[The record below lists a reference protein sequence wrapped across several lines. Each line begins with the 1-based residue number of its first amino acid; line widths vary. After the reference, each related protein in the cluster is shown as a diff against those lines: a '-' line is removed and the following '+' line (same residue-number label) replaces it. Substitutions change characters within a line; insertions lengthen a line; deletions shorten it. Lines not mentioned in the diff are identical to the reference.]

1 MTQAPETATSQT
13 GTAQTETSQTE
24 TAQTE
29 TAQSETAQRRDYPAL
44 LREFDLFNPAH
55 EEWKYDAFAYAR
67 EHCPIVRTEA
77 GTGFWLITRYED
89 MRRILEDWETFSSA
103 QGSPAPTPIRLG
115 PLDADPP
122 VHTGLRKLLN
132 PVFSRTFS
140 LRFEQ
145 EIREYCR
152 DIIDTWIDDGAV
164 DILNQFS
171 GPLVSR
177 VLARM
182 VFDEDD
188 PEKMARAIDV
198 VDRVTEEGTPESFFD
213 LAMLSAEYLM
223 AAMENPPE
231 RDGVLRALV
240 TGEIDGRPVPEDE
253 ALGSLNV
260 IFLGGLD
267 TTKSAIGHIAMQLA
281 LNPELEARVRDP
293 GWVRQDMDEF
303 IRLQSPV
310 ATFARNV
317 TRDVE
322 VGGIEMKSGD
332 RVLIRFDSAN
342 RDDAKF
348 PDGSCLRFDPP
359 RGGNAGFGLGIHRC
373 IGAHLGR
380 VQIAIAFEELL
391 ARITNLCLDC
401 DPSEIRW
408 KPGIANCPDRI
419 PVRFDRLEQT

>member
-1 MTQAPETATSQT
+1 MTE
-13 GTAQTETSQTE
+13 
-24 TAQTE
+24 
-29 TAQSETAQRRDYPAL
+29 RDYPAL
-44 LREFDLFNPAH
+44 LRQFDLFDPAH
-55 EEWKYDAFAYAR
+55 EEWKYEAFAYAR
-67 EHCPIVRTEA
+67 QHCPIVRTEA

-89 MRRILEDWETFSSA
+89 MRRILEDWETFSSV
-103 QGSPAPTPIRLG
+103 QGSPAPTPVRLG

-122 VHTGLRKLLN
+122 MHTGLRKLLN
-132 PVFSRTFS
+132 PVFSRTFA
-140 LRFEQ
+140 LRFSDEM
-145 EIREYCR
+145 RRNCR
-152 DIIDTWIDDGAV
+152 DIIDGWIDDGRV
-164 DILNQFS
+164 DVVNQYA
-171 GPLVSR
+171 GPFVSR
-177 VLARM
+177 TLARM

-188 PEKMARAIDV
+188 PAKMARAIEV
-198 VDRVTEEGTPESFFD
+198 VDRVTEEGTPESFFE
-213 LAMLSAEYLM
+213 LAMLSAEYL
-223 AAMENPPE
+223 AAAQDSPPE
-231 RDGVLRALV
+231 REGVLRALV
-240 TGEIDGRPVPEDE
+240 TGQIDGEPVPEDE

-281 LNPELEARVRDP
+281 LHPELESRVRDP
-293 GWVRQDMDEF
+293 RWVRQDMDEF

-322 VGGIEMKSGD
+322 VGGVRMKAGD

-391 ARITNLCLDC
+391 ARVTRLELDC
-401 DPSEIRW
+401 APEDIVW
-408 KPGIANCPDRI
+408 KPGIANCPERI
-419 PVRFDRLEQT
+419 PVRFKKVTA

>member
-1 MTQAPETATSQT
+1 MTQLPESDQPA
-13 GTAQTETSQTE
+13 
-24 TAQTE
+24 
-29 TAQSETAQRRDYPAL
+29 RDYPEL
-44 LREFDLFNPAH
+44 LRQFDLFDPAH

-67 EHCPIVRTEA
+67 QHCPIVHTEA

-89 MRRILEDWETFSSA
+89 MRRIVEDHETFSSV
-103 QGSPAPTPIRLG
+103 QGSPAPTPVRLG

-122 VHTGLRKLLN
+122 MHTGLRKLLN
-132 PVFSRTFS
+132 PLFSRSFS
-140 LRFEQ
+140 LRYED
-145 EIREYCR
+145 EIRAHCR
-152 DIIDTWIDDGAV
+152 ELIAGWIDDGRV
-164 DILNQFS
+164 DIVNQYS

-188 PEKMARAIDV
+188 PQKMERAIGI

-213 LAMLSAEYLM
+213 LAMLSAEYL
-223 AAMENPPE
+223 AAAQDNPPE
-231 RDGVLRALV
+231 REGVLRSLV
-240 TGEIDGRPVPEDE
+240 TGEIDGKRVPEDE

-281 LNPELEARVRDP
+281 MHPELEGRVRDP
-293 GWVRQDMDEF
+293 RWVRHDMDEF

-322 VGGIEMKSGD
+322 IGGVQMKAGE

-342 RDDAKF
+342 RDEAKF
-348 PDGSCLRFDPP
+348 PCGSELRFDPP

-380 VQIAIAFEELL
+380 VQIALAFEELL
-391 ARITNLCLDC
+391 ARVTNLKLDC
-401 DPSEIRW
+401 DPSDIHW

-419 PVRFDRLEQT
+419 PVTFDKVEQS

>member
-1 MTQAPETATSQT
+1 MTQQPTA
-13 GTAQTETSQTE
+13 
-24 TAQTE
+24 
-29 TAQSETAQRRDYPAL
+29 RDYPTL
-44 LREFDLFNPAH
+44 LREFDLFAPEH
-55 EEWKYDAFAYAR
+55 EEWKYEAFAYAR
-67 EHCPIVRTEA
+67 AHCPIVRTEA

-89 MRRILEDWETFSSA
+89 MRRVLEDWETFSSV
-103 QGSPAPTPIRLG
+103 QGSPAPTPVRLG

-122 VHTGLRKLLN
+122 IHTGLRKLLN
-132 PVFSRTFS
+132 PVFSRSFS
-140 LRFEQ
+140 LRFE
-145 EIREYCR
+145 EEMRGNCR
-152 DIIDTWIDDGAV
+152 SIIDSWIEEGKV
-164 DILNQFS
+164 DVLNQYA
-171 GPLVSR
+171 GPFVSR
-177 VLARM
+177 TLARM

-188 PEKMARAIDV
+188 PEKMARAIGV
-198 VDRVTEEGTPESFFD
+198 VDRVTEEGTPESFFE
-213 LAMLSAEYLM
+213 LAMLSAEYL
-223 AAMENPPE
+223 AAATENPPE
-231 RDGVLRALV
+231 REGVLRALV
-240 TGEIDGRPVPEDE
+240 TGEIDGKPVPHEE

-267 TTKSAIGHIAMQLA
+267 TTKSAIGHIAMQMA
-281 LNPELEARVRDP
+281 LNPELETRLRNP
-293 GWVRQDMDEF
+293 KWVRQDMDEF

-322 VGGIEMKSGD
+322 IGGVHMHKGD

-380 VQIAIAFEELL
+380 VQIAVAFEELL
-391 ARITNLCLDC
+391 SRVTNLQLDC
-401 DPSEIRW
+401 APTDIRW

-419 PVRFDRLEQT
+419 PVRFDRVESS